1 MATMIQNDISPFLQ
15 ARVDRLLNNADRLFA
30 LGNIREHCQTAIKM
44 FHEDMQPSPFTPWGT
59 MLRDNREYRFALSLT
74 LTYTSTKD
82 EIIQL
87 VRGCQEEY
95 LLQEVEEERERQIE
109 DFARM
114 KIASRWYQMK
124 DDDHAWRVFSQN
136 IPYGETGREEDIRQ
150 FFETLDRICILTD
163 ILMGHAA
170 EYGLNVEYEHMA
182 EGDWK
187 QQEEKEAEE
196 LEKEFADFEEV
207 VDETAENNNAP
218 KVKVKPD
225 LPPADVFVNRV
236 KAIVLEMAKKNG
248 ETIKTNTRAWQG
260 EYVFFVDGKR
270 IAKMMDDLRK
280 NHENK
285 INEFISTSSKYD
297 GVMIVAPFIGKLL
310 QIEELRARDLQFTD
324 LEFAF
329 TPYYNK
335 PSSAV
340 KRMSDKLDSTEA
352 NMLFG
357 LLRGLLKKYPVTE
370 SA

>member
-1 MATMIQNDISPFLQ
+1 MSDTKEYIKGDKHVHQAGSIMIK
-15 ARVDRLLNNADRLFA
+15 FA
-30 LGNIREHCQTAIKM
+30 Q
-44 FHEDMQPSPFTPWGT
+44 
-59 MLRDNREYRFALSLT
+59 Y
-74 LTYTSTKD
+74 
-82 EIIQL
+82 
-87 VRGCQEEY
+87 
-95 LLQEVEEERERQIE
+95 
-109 DFARM
+109 
-114 KIASRWYQMK
+114 
-124 DDDHAWRVFSQN
+124 
-136 IPYGETGREEDIRQ
+136 
-150 FFETLDRICILTD
+150 
-163 ILMGHAA
+163 
-170 EYGLNVEYEHMA
+170 NVPGQQ
-182 EGDWK
+182 GDWK
-187 QQEEKEAEE
+187 RQEEKEAEE

-207 VDETAENNNAP
+207 VDETAENNEP

-260 EYVFFVDGKR
+260 KR

-285 INEFISTSSKYD
+285 INEFISTSSKHD